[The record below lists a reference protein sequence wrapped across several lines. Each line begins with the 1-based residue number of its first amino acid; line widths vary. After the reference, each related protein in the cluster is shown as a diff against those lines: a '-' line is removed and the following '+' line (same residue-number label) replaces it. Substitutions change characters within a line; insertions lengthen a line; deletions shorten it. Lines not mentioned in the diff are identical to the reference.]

1 MSFPL
6 ELALHNHRGIVMKK
20 PDHPPPPAPTPARRE
35 RLHALLF
42 AGAALGTTLLTL
54 GAAADPKLP
63 PFKGE

>member
-1 MSFPL
+1 M
-6 ELALHNHRGIVMKK
+6 NHQK
-20 PDHPPPPAPTPARRE
+20 PGPPQDVKPSRRD

-54 GAAADPKLP
+54 GAAVDPKLP